1 MLNLNTKKYIRV
13 IAVIM
18 LLIFLHFTKI
28 LIPVEAII
36 IKIFN
41 PVLSGLYSAGSYL
54 RAAYNQQTDKRDLA
68 GAIERLEN
76 EVGQLTT
83 ENTRLKVLE
92 EENQIL
98 REYLKFSKENEAD
111 FILGNVVVRRGL
123 NTDGLNQNIIVDK
136 GAQDG
141 VKSGAAVVSGGAIV
155 GNVVGVK
162 NNLSEACLIT
172 GENCKLA
179 AAIQNIDKTSGIIS
193 GEMGLTIKMEF
204 IPQTDEI
211 KIGDTVITSGLEENI
226 PRGLVVGKVS
236 EINKENNE
244 LWQSATIEPLV
255 DMNGLIIVS
264 VLTYR

>member
-1 MLNLNTKKYIRV
+1 MNKLNTKKYIKF

-28 LIPVEAII
+28 LAPVERVVV
-36 IKIFN
+36 KTFN

-54 RAAYNQQTDKRDLA
+54 RVAYNKQTDKRDLV
-68 GAIERLEN
+68 GAVERLEN
-76 EVGQLTT
+76 EVRELIT

-111 FILGNVVVRRGL
+111 FVLGNVVVRRGL
-123 NTDGLNQNIIVDK
+123 NADGLNQNIIIDK
-136 GAQDG
+136 GSRDG
-141 VKSGAAVVSGGAIV
+141 VKSGAAVAVGGAIV
-155 GNVVGVK
+155 GKVVGVK
-162 NNLSEACLIT
+162 NNLSEICLIT
-172 GENCKLA
+172 GEDCKLA
-179 AAIQNIDKTSGIIS
+179 VSIQNINKTSGIIS

-226 PRGLVVGKVS
+226 PRGLIMGKVAAV
-236 EINKENNE
+236 NKESNE
-244 LWQSATIEPLV
+244 LWQSAVIEPLV
-255 DMNGLIIVS
+255 DMDELIIVS
-264 VLTYR
+264 VLIQ